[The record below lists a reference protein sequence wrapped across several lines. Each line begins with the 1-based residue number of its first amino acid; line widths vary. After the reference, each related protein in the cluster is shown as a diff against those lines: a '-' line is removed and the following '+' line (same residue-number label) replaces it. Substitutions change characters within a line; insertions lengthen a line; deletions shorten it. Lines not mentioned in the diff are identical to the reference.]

1 MDYKKLAI
9 SLAIPLLAG
18 IIGSL
23 ATQETLSSWYSTLE
37 KPVFNPPNWVFG
49 PVWTALY
56 LLMGITLYLL
66 WTSKNKNKRTA
77 IKWFSI
83 QLALNAIWSPL
94 FFGLH
99 SILLAFIDISLLWL
113 TLVIN
118 IITTLKVSKKAA
130 YLLVP
135 YLLWVTFALV
145 LNATLLVIN

>member
-9 SLAIPLLAG
+9 SLAIPLLTG
-18 IIGSL
+18 TIGSL

>member
-9 SLAIPLLAG
+9 SLAIPLLTG
-18 IIGSL
+18 TIGSL
-23 ATQETLSSWYSTLE
+23 ATQEGLSSWYSTLE